1 VCCCVKAL
9 VVLHKWIEKN
19 KENATGNELER
30 ALQRINREDIVNQC
44 MHNVEEVTS
53 EEEKQQALAV
63 LEGPTTTPTGCEL
76 VQPLSPPVF
85 DIVCFCVCMM
95 ADHINL
101 KRWRNTAV
109 MVHHKITEDIW

>member
-1 VCCCVKAL
+1 MYCVCWCAKAL

-53 EEEKQQALAV
+53 EDEKQQALAF
-63 LEGPTTTPTGCEL
+63 LEGPQTSPTGCESI
-76 VQPLSPPVF
+76 QPSL
-85 DIVCFCVCMM
+85 
-95 ADHINL
+95 L
-101 KRWRNTAV
+101 T
-109 MVHHKITEDIW
+109 